1 MIDPKLEAA
10 LAARHA
16 GAKFECGLDGDSSRV
31 TVRDD
36 NGVVTRYVVVPLA
49 AGAERADE
57 LDRTARIVRSGL
69 FRSLPAGVASGAS
82 EVVTVPDGSHLL
94 LALDLPRAGDAAL
107 DAEAARLV
115 LVALARLHA
124 AFAGFPAR
132 LTSGLGLLP
141 LGQWLARN
149 RPSPAVA
156 TPVGAGWRAFAARLP
171 DAWAVV
177 GPLLANPAPLVDAL
191 RECQPTIVQGNPAPA
206 ELSFGDDTVIFHD
219 WETVTRGPGALDLGA
234 FVAAMWPVGD
244 LGIAGCVEAYRIE
257 REGLGR
263 LPSDGERWEREVA
276 LGLLA
281 GVLRHGWAIAERSES
296 LDEWDAV
303 VAAGLAALD

>member
-1 MIDPKLEAA
+1 MTV
-10 LAARHA
+10 R
-16 GAKFECGLDGDSSRV
+16 GDS
-31 TVRDD
+31 
-36 NGVVTRYVVVPLA
+36 GVVTRYVVVPLA
-49 AGAERADE
+49 AEAEHADA

-82 EVVTVPDGSHLL
+82 EVVTVADGSHLL
-94 LALDLPRAGDAAL
+94 LALDLPRAGDDAL

-141 LGQWLARN
+141 LGQWLTRD
-149 RPSPAVA
+149 RPDSPAA
-156 TPVGAGWRAFAARLP
+156 TPVDAGWRAFAARLP

-177 GPLLANPAPLVDAL
+177 GSLLADPAPLVEAL
-191 RECQPTIVQGNPAPA
+191 RECQPTIIQGNPAPA

-219 WETVTRGPGALDLGA
+219 WEIATRGPGALDLGA
-234 FVAAMWPVGD
+234 FVAAAWPVGD
-244 LGIAGCVEAYRIE
+244 LGIAGCIEAYRTE

-263 LPSDGERWEREVA
+263 LPSDGERWEREAA

-281 GVLRHGWAIAERSES
+281 GVLRYGWVIAGRPQP
-296 LDEWDAV
+296 LDEWDAYV
-303 VAAGLAALD
+303 VAGRASLG